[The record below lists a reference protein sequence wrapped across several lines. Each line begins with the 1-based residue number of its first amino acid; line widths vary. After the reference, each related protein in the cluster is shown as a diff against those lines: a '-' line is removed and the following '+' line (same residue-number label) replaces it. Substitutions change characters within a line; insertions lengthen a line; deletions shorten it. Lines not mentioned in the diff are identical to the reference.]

1 MSKNHDNQKRIGK
14 FTNNKRLSLFIR
26 SILFLKRQFR
36 ELRLA
41 LLFINKYFVV
51 AFISQCLIG
60 VRLILRS
67 MPWGSVGIAYWV
79 IVHMYYKIDFTE
91 IILKKFPNLSLGAQ
105 LWVMGIVGLLET
117 AILGGITLLGS
128 YVLWVIFMNKRWPR
142 DFY

>member
-1 MSKNHDNQKRIGK
+1 
-14 FTNNKRLSLFIR
+14 
-26 SILFLKRQFR
+26 
-36 ELRLA
+36 
-41 LLFINKYFVV
+41 
-51 AFISQCLIG
+51 
-60 VRLILRS
+60 
-67 MPWGSVGIAYWV
+67 MPWGSIGIAYWV

-117 AILGGITLLGS
+117 ALLGGITLLGS